1 MMSGMMVPSD
11 PELRLLEALADPA
24 RLAILRSLAAD
35 GPACA
40 RDLGDRGGG
49 RAQSTISHH
58 LRVLREAGWIRA
70 QRRGTWIWYSIR
82 PEAQQRFERV
92 ARSVSS
98 QPFRA
103 ETPAA
108 LTPRQSR
115 APSASRT
122 VRPAWREW

>member
-1 MMSGMMVPSD
+1 MSSD
-11 PELRLLEALADPA
+11 AELLLLQALADPA
-24 RLAILRSLAAD
+24 RLTILRSLVAD

-70 QRRGTWIWYSIR
+70 ERRGTWIWYSIR
-82 PEAQQRFERV
+82 PEAQQRFEQL
-92 ARSVSS
+92 ARSVGS
-98 QPFRA
+98 QALRT
-103 ETPAA
+103 ETTAA
-108 LTPRQSR
+108 STPRQSQ
-115 APSASRT
+115 APSAPRT